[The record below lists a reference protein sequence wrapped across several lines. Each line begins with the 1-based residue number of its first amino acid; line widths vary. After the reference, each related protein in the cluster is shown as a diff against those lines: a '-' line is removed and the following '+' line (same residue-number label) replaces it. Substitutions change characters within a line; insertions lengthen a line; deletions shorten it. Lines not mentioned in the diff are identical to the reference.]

1 MEVPDRI
8 ISLRLE
14 VEGVMLYVALQVGCH
29 IEEKDE
35 ICGKVVNI
43 VSWREKVVTAAVD
56 LRGHVVEPRI
66 QWWSE
71 EGRMLHRV

>member
-14 VEGVMLYVALQVGCH
+14 VEGKLMLYVALQAGCH

-35 ICGKVVNI
+35 IWSKVVNI
-43 VSWREKVVTAAVD
+43 VS
-56 LRGHVVEPRI
+56 
-66 QWWSE
+66 
-71 EGRMLHRV
+71 

>member
-1 MEVPDRI
+1 MMEVPDRI

-35 ICGKVVNI
+35 IWSKVVNI
-43 VSWREKVVTAAVD
+43 SEG
-56 LRGHVVEPRI
+56 LRQAQEV
-66 QWWSE
+66 
-71 EGRMLHRV
+71 HRSI

>member
-1 MEVPDRI
+1 MMEVPDRI

-43 VSWREKVVTAAVD
+43 VS
-56 LRGHVVEPRI
+56 
-66 QWWSE
+66 
-71 EGRMLHRV
+71 